1 MSESFEE
8 KLIDQVRI
16 YPHLYDVSLPLLSD
30 KYACQNSWREIS
42 DNLQSDA
49 ETCKIKWKQVRDRY
63 VRARRKMMEKRSG
76 DGADGVLCPAVVR
89 RLGWLSSFIN
99 HRSTETNFPQSRPMC
114 NEETTT
120 PSPGSTPEPDPS
132 PDPSTSSQTTS
143 GPSTSSRTPTAP
155 RRMKRPQELDP
166 VDAALLQRLA
176 EVREEDC
183 AGHNIYTTFGSYMG
197 MFLQQLD
204 PHNAQRLMKEVK
216 QLMQCYE

>member
-8 KLIDQVRI
+8 KLIDQVRN
-16 YPHLYDVSLPLLSD
+16 YPHLYDVSLPLHSD

-49 ETCKIKWKQVRDRY
+49 ETCKIKWKQVRDRCQGSKEDDGETEWG
-63 VRARRKMMEKRSG
+63 RCRRR
-76 DGADGVLCPAVVR
+76 VLSSIVR

-155 RRMKRPQELDP
+155 RRKKRPQELDP

-176 EVREEDC
+176 EVREEAR

-204 PHNAQRLMKEVK
+204 LHNAQRLMKEVK